1 MPTFPFRY
9 PSFADALRDLDDC
22 LTLIFLFANFPLLK
36 KLYEPRLRLCRRLS
50 VEFLHYVIASGS
62 LKKCF
67 ISVKGY
73 YFQVEIRGETITWII
88 PHKLGHKVG
97 CSTASDF
104 FHSRSSVESSGC
116 GFQNHGN
123 ISRVLHYSPWF
134 YQFQAVLRSRFSLST
149 EGRLNLFVAH
159 CKCLDGFVCS

>member
-1 MPTFPFRY
+1 MFFSLSY

-67 ISVKGY
+67 ISIKGY
-73 YFQVEIRGETITWII
+73 YFQAEIKGEIITWIM
-88 PHKLGHKVG
+88 PHKLGHKVIR
-97 CSTASDF
+97 D
-104 FHSRSSVESSGC
+104 
-116 GFQNHGN
+116 
-123 ISRVLHYSPWF
+123 
-134 YQFQAVLRSRFSLST
+134 
-149 EGRLNLFVAH
+149 
-159 CKCLDGFVCS
+159 D